1 MSVLASL
8 LAFLIANG
16 PSLINAGMSL
26 ATLVKDFMGLFK
38 KANDEKRDL
47 TQTEFNAF
55 VDKCLGNG
63 ADIDALVAQAKAE
76 IAAGG

>member
-1 MSVLASL
+1 MTVIASL
-8 LAFLIANG
+8 LAFLISNG
-16 PSLINAGMSL
+16 PSLISAGMSL
-26 ATLVKDFMGLFK
+26 TTLVKDFLGLFN
-38 KANDEKRDL
+38 KAKAEGRDL

-76 IAAGG
+76 LAAGG

>member
-1 MSVLASL
+1 MSILASL
-8 LAFLIANG
+8 LAFLISNG
-16 PSLINAGMSL
+16 PSLISAGMSL
-26 ATLVKDFMGLFK
+26 AGLVKDFMGLFK
-38 KANDEKRDL
+38 KANDEGRDL

-63 ADIDALVAQAKAE
+63 ADLDALVAQAKAE